1 RTYSSDKN
9 QVAMLAPSMEQE
21 ESGTDK
27 PFGYSLSSCVS
38 KTLLN
43 DLQGRDDLC
52 PLLFRS
58 GGSAENAE
66 TLDNLFDLLFAVDS
80 DRGTDGIADVFF
92 GYLRRFGLPF
102 LRVRLLRFCILFLC
116 FDLSCHSQILFTV

>member
-1 RTYSSDKN
+1 
-9 QVAMLAPSMEQE
+9 MLAPSMEQE

-92 GYLRRFGLPF
+92 GYLRR
-102 LRVRLLRFCILFLC
+102 VRLPLLRAPPLSFCILFLSFC
-116 FDLSCHSQILFTV
+116 LTFHN